1 MLGGRC
7 ASAGDSFQFQ
17 LLAPS
22 RGEVPQGHRKARV
35 DGHLHSKLIFDTQL
49 VRGLALQEYGSVG
62 TKLLPD
68 GRHYQAIDRECW
80 HVLLQNNS
88 GSVLGCARYR
98 PIRGGFTQLAAS
110 QSPLAYSDRYGPML
124 KSAVETQIVNAGT
137 RNVHYGEAGAWAL
150 RREVRG
156 TTAAINIALMTFVL
170 AEYLGGGVGIT
181 TATRLYHS
189 ASILRRLG
197 GRRLADLPAYYEPK
211 YGSVIE
217 ILHFSSDNVDS
228 RYAGRLERL
237 RSQFLQTPV
246 VCAEGEEEA
255 MPLHHEKGAAPLHQ
269 TIQ

>member
-1 MLGGRC
+1 MLNDRY
-7 ASAGDSFQFQ
+7 ADAGDSFQFQ

-22 RGEVPQGHRKARV
+22 RSEVPQGHRQARV
-35 DGHLHSKLIFDTQL
+35 DQHLHSKLMFDTQV

-68 GRHYQAIDRECW
+68 GRHYQPIDRECW
-80 HVLLQNNS
+80 HVLLQNNQ
-88 GSVLGCARYR
+88 GNVLGCARYR

-110 QSPLAYSDRYGPML
+110 ESPLAYSDRYGPML
-124 KSAVETQIVNAGT
+124 KSAIENQIVNAGT

-156 TTAAINIALMTFVL
+156 TTAAVNIALMTFVL
-170 AEYLGGGVGIT
+170 AEHLGGGMGIT

-197 GRRLADLPAYYEPK
+197 GRRLGDLPAYYEPK

-217 ILHFSSDNVDS
+217 ILHFSSEHLDA
-228 RYAGRLERL
+228 RYTGRMERL
-237 RSQFLQTPV
+237 RSQFSQTSV
-246 VCAEGEEEA
+246 ICAAEEQEPRA
-255 MPLHHEKGAAPLHQ
+255 QE
-269 TIQ
+269 TIH

>member
-1 MLGGRC
+1 MLKGRC
-7 ASAGDSFQFQ
+7 ASAGDSFRFQ

-22 RGEVPQGHRKARV
+22 WSEVPRGHGQARV
-35 DGHLHSKLIFDTQL
+35 DEQLHSKLIFDTQL
-49 VRGLALQEYGSVG
+49 VRGLALQEYGTVG

-68 GRHYQAIDRECW
+68 GRHYQQIDRECW
-80 HVLLQNNS
+80 HVLLQNNE

-98 PIRGGFTQLAAS
+98 PIRGGFAQLAAS
-110 QSPLAYSDRYGPML
+110 ESPLAYSDRYGPKL
-124 KSAVETQIVNAGT
+124 RSAIENQIVNAGT

-150 RREVRG
+150 RREIRG
-156 TTAAINIALMTFVL
+156 TTAAVNIALMTFVL
-170 AEYLGGGVGIT
+170 AEHLGGGVGIT

-217 ILHFSSDNVDS
+217 ILQFCSEDLDS
-228 RYAGRLERL
+228 RYVARMERF
-237 RSQFLQTPV
+237 RSQISQVPIICAGDGYSNPIPTDTYRNPLQ
-246 VCAEGEEEA
+246 
-255 MPLHHEKGAAPLHQ
+255 Q

>member
-1 MLGGRC
+1 MLRGCC
-7 ASAGDSFQFQ
+7 ASADNFQFK

-22 RGEVPQGHRKARV
+22 RSDVPNWHKEARV
-35 DGHLHSKLIFDTQL
+35 DESLHSKLIYDTQV
-49 VRGLALQEYGSVG
+49 VRGLALQEYGTVG

-68 GRHYQAIDRECW
+68 GRHYQQIDRQCW
-80 HVLLQNNS
+80 HVLLQNTE

-98 PIRGGFTQLAAS
+98 PIKGGFAQLAAS

-124 KSAVETQIVNAGT
+124 KSAVENQILSAGT

-156 TTAAINIALMTFVL
+156 TTAAVNIALMTFVL
-170 AEYLGGGVGIT
+170 AEHLGGGVGIT

-197 GRRLADLPAYYEPK
+197 GRRLGDLPAYYEPK

-217 ILHFSSDNVDS
+217 ILHFSSENLDS
-228 RYAGRLERL
+228 RYAARFGKL
-237 RSQFLQTPV
+237 RSQFAHTPV
-246 VCAEGEEEA
+246 ICAGDSEQ
-255 MPLHHEKGAAPLHQ
+255 PDLPQ
-269 TIQ
+269 TIH